1 MALFNF
7 SQQEIR
13 NDGLWRYLP
22 QRPKAWFV
30 LGWLIFSWAL
40 LTQIPVHWGAKALT
54 HGTGLG
60 LSGLT
65 GSAFNGRAANASASI
80 NGKQYPLGALTW
92 QFKWGSIFTLKPCL
106 AITTSLARQEFNGD
120 VCVGVGN
127 RLSLHNVELGLPLV
141 VVKDLIPLNVDGY
154 VSGTVKLLEVSDQ
167 QLRKIDASLSWS
179 EARAFNGSSWME
191 MGAFGINAAHVQDAI
206 NLKVVSLQ
214 GPIDADLDVNLAH
227 VGGAQ
232 IKGNL
237 EMAKSFI
244 DATNAAGLL
253 VMLGQEEKLENGR
266 VRYAV
271 DTNL

>member
-7 SQQEIR
+7 SQQEVR

-22 QRPKAWFV
+22 QKPKAWLLV
-30 LGWLIFSWAL
+30 GWMIFGWAVV
-40 LTQIPVHWGAKALT
+40 TQIPVHWGAKALT
-54 HGTGLG
+54 NGTGLG

-65 GSAFNGRAANASASI
+65 GSAFNGRAANASMSL
-80 NGKQYPLGALTW
+80 NGKQYPLGVLTW
-92 QFKWGSIFTLKPCL
+92 KFKWSSLVTLSPCI
-106 AITTSLARQEFNGD
+106 AITTSLSRQEFSGD
-120 VCVGVGN
+120 VCVGMGN
-127 RLSLHNVELGLPLV
+127 RLSLRDAEIGLPMV
-141 VVKDLIPLNVDGY
+141 VIKDAIPLNVDGY
-154 VSGTVKLLEVSDQ
+154 ISGTIKTLEVANQKMD
-167 QLRKIDASLSWS
+167 KVDASLRWS
-179 EARAFNGSSWME
+179 EARAFNGASWMD
-191 MGAFGINAAHVQDAI
+191 MGAFGITASDAKEAI

-214 GPIDADLDVNLAH
+214 GPIDADLDVGLPH
-227 VGGAQ
+227 SGGAQ
-232 IKGNL
+232 IKGQL